1 VSHIS
6 LTEREAGDTWQENN
20 LVFPTSVGT
29 EQDVNNVRRDF
40 QRVMKA
46 AGLTAKDWTP
56 RELRHSFVS
65 ILSDDGMP
73 IEEISR
79 LVGHRGTAVTEHVYR
94 KQIRPVIETGAVK
107 MDSLFPQT
115 HPDKGGKQ
123 RRSQAVCQAETKSGP
138 VHSTVD
144 GA

>member
-1 VSHIS
+1 VI
-6 LTEREAGDTWQENN
+6 
-20 LVFPTSVGT
+20 
-29 EQDVNNVRRDF
+29 
-40 QRVMKA
+40 KA
-46 AGLTAKDWTP
+46 AGPTAKDWTP

-94 KQIRPVIETGAVK
+94 KQIRSVIETGAVK

-115 HPDKGGKQ
+115 HPDKEA
-123 RRSQAVCQAETKSGP
+123 QATA
-138 VHSTVD
+138 
-144 GA
+144 